1 MISDPTLTSMMMTN
15 QSPSDKAL
23 LTIPEAAKVLGIART
38 SAYEAVRRGELPALH
53 VGKRVYVPRAQLEA
67 WVGETEPPASNTPD
81 WTDDLRKQLASC
93 MALLEKVRGD
103 HS

>member
-1 MISDPTLTSMMMTN
+1 LDPTSTLMMNKTSP
-15 QSPSDKAL
+15 SSDKAL

-67 WVGETEPPASNTPD
+67 WVGETEPPASSTPD

-93 MALLEKVRGD
+93 MALLEKVCGD
-103 HS
+103 PS